1 MFLSNKLLWALA
13 DHSKMSDPLL
23 ADIMLSEDL
32 KEIDNTREAKDPFD
46 RPVPI
51 QVRINKETGK
61 IESGY

>member
-13 DHSKMSDPLL
+13 DHSKMEDPIL

-32 KEIDNTREAKDPFD
+32 KEIEKTRDAKDLFD

-61 IESGY
+61 FE